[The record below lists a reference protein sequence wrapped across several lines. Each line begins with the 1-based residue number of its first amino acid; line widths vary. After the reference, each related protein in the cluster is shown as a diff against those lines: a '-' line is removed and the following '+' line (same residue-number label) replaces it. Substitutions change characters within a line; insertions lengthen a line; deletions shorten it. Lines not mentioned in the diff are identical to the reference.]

1 MQDQTS
7 MPQEQ
12 QSGDALKALLL
23 KMTKD
28 MNFLGIVSII
38 YGAFSCI
45 SIIGAVIG
53 VPIIITGIRL
63 RESSDAYRA
72 YIDSDDKGM
81 MYRAV
86 ERLSSFFYIYKVIT
100 IIYIA
105 LFVLSIIV
113 FFLVMAFAGVSFLD
127 QLDTMQ

>member
-1 MQDQTS
+1 MQDQAA

-12 QSGDALKALLL
+12 QSGDAMKTLLM
-23 KMTKD
+23 KMAKD

-53 VPIIITGIRL
+53 VPVIITGIRL
-63 RESSDAYRA
+63 RESADAYRA
-72 YIDSDDKGM
+72 YIESDDKGM

-86 ERLSSFFYIYKVIT
+86 ERLSSFFYIYKVIA
-100 IIYIA
+100 IIYIVLIA
-105 LFVLSIIV
+105 LSIII
-113 FFLVMAFAGVSFLD
+113 FILVMAFAGFSFMD